1 MQIDAIGAAALYR
14 PSPARGSDESSDSRT
29 IDDALRQQKEVNQ
42 SEEASRTED
51 DEPPQ
56 EAAQVKEDS
65 ETGDTE
71 RPESSSDPGPGVGRH
86 LDLSI

>member
-1 MQIDAIGAAALYR
+1 MQIDAISAAVLYR
-14 PSPARGSDESSDSRT
+14 PSPARGSGESSDSRS

-71 RPESSSDPGPGVGRH
+71 RPESGADPGPGVGRR

>member
-1 MQIDAIGAAALYR
+1 MQIDSIGAAAQYR
-14 PSPARGSDESSDSRT
+14 PGPARGSGESDDSRS

-51 DEPPQ
+51 DAPAQ
-56 EAAQVKEDS
+56 SAAQVKEDS
-65 ETGDTE
+65 ETAGTE
-71 RPESSSDPGPGVGRH
+71 RPETGSDPGPGLGER